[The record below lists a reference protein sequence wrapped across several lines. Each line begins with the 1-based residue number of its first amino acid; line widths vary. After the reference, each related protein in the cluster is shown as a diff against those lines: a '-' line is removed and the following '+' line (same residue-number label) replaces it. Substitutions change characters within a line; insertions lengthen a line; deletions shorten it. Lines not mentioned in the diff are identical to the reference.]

1 MFKFIKNLFG
11 KPTATESDKEQ
22 APIINPQEIQENT
35 NSNSVTEEQINAIEE
50 EEKTE
55 PVAEKNIAVVENI
68 ISEPIIQIEKIEV
81 ITEAP
86 IAIPEAEPEVLIP
99 IAETVAE
106 IELIPEEI
114 IAQEETKVEE
124 PIIEETIAPQ
134 TEEVATA
141 INTET
146 ENISIKQVEASET
159 IATHQEQ
166 LTETDITEPII
177 AESIVPQMEE
187 LEPAIITDASTN
199 IEHYKIKETLIP
211 QPEPIEHISLPIET
225 PPSIEEERQTNEAIN
240 IEEQPIA
247 ESTINNK
254 AESET
259 PSSIKPIQHW
269 QIADLKAGDVFAA
282 KPYFTDENFEKKI
295 ILIIKVDEKNVT
307 GIIINNQKNITINGV
322 DAKKW
327 KASIGGPIA
336 SENYICIAYEQT
348 NPIIIQQILD
358 TENAIKQFLNSAN
371 SQETNVIITKGLVQW
386 TTAQFED
393 EYNTS
398 VWHYCNTNGLQLQN
412 ALETNAWQQMM
423 DKHYKKN
430 YKVILPKLKAT
441 NNSKSNK
448 ENTELPSEFLPILEP
463 FTDDLVIGLVEDH
476 PLGYTSLNNQFL
488 QQHPSA
494 QVPRLVQQSIRSY
507 VKEVFLKI
515 DVQPTES
522 GYFVLVADGNLEAS
536 VVLINEFMEYIH
548 NEISNRLSICLPTCN
563 TLLFC
568 DPANADGL
576 AAMIKDAKNFYEDAD
591 TKEHLTRSIY
601 ERNAGSARLKI
612 VGSF

>member
-35 NSNSVTEEQINAIEE
+35 NSNSLIEEQINAIEE

-86 IAIPEAEPEVLIP
+86 IAIPEAEPEVLLP
-99 IAETVAE
+99 IAEPVAEIETE

-124 PIIEETIAPQ
+124 PIFEETIAPQ

-141 INTET
+141 IN
-146 ENISIKQVEASET
+146 
-159 IATHQEQ
+159 
-166 LTETDITEPII
+166 TETDITEPII

-211 QPEPIEHISLPIET
+211 EPEPIEHISLPIET

-254 AESET
+254 AETET

-307 GIIINNQKNITINGV
+307 GIIINNQKNITINGF
-322 DAKKW
+322 DAIKW

-336 SENYICIAYEQT
+336 SENYICVAY
-348 NPIIIQQILD
+348 
-358 TENAIKQFLNSAN
+358 
-371 SQETNVIITKGLVQW
+371 
-386 TTAQFED
+386 
-393 EYNTS
+393 
-398 VWHYCNTNGLQLQN
+398 
-412 ALETNAWQQMM
+412 
-423 DKHYKKN
+423 
-430 YKVILPKLKAT
+430 
-441 NNSKSNK
+441 
-448 ENTELPSEFLPILEP
+448 
-463 FTDDLVIGLVEDH
+463 
-476 PLGYTSLNNQFL
+476 
-488 QQHPSA
+488 
-494 QVPRLVQQSIRSY
+494 
-507 VKEVFLKI
+507 
-515 DVQPTES
+515 
-522 GYFVLVADGNLEAS
+522 
-536 VVLINEFMEYIH
+536 
-548 NEISNRLSICLPTCN
+548 
-563 TLLFC
+563 
-568 DPANADGL
+568 
-576 AAMIKDAKNFYEDAD
+576 
-591 TKEHLTRSIY
+591 
-601 ERNAGSARLKI
+601 
-612 VGSF
+612 